1 MTLQTHQDCRCCV
14 GVVKM
19 NSDIIENLFR
29 FPYKLDDFQIKSAKA
44 IVDGKNT
51 LSLGH
56 TGSGKTSVGIIGV
69 SHALKQGQK
78 AIFTTPIKCLSNQK
92 YGDFQKDFPVNS
104 IGILTG
110 DIKINPDAD
119 VIVATQ
125 EIVANMLFQNKD
137 FFDDVGV
144 IVIDE
149 AHYINSDRGAVY
161 EQTISMMP
169 SHVQFVL
176 LSATISK
183 PEVLKD
189 WLEKTRGTECVM
201 SSTDF
206 RPVPL
211 QQNVYVDGEFK
222 NIIKDEEFNDSLY
235 KSMFTNWKNQ
245 DKKISQSTR
254 LKNFVEMMQEKDLFP
269 ALFFVFSRKNC
280 EKFADMFERSLI
292 TGKEQTECLKLYDYY
307 VKKMLGEGGMQ
318 TAQYWQIRK
327 FLSKGVCIHHS
338 GLIPVIKEIIEI
350 LFEKKF
356 IKLMFVT
363 ETFAVGINMPTRT
376 VVFTELEKFD
386 GKEKRVLLPSEY
398 IQMAGR
404 AGRRGK
410 DTVGHVIYFQ
420 ITNKPM
426 IILSEFAE
434 MISGKHASIKSKF
447 EIDPN
452 FILKC
457 VDNDIN
463 IKEELGKTM
472 LFNEISSQKKGIVF
486 EIEELDKKIKGITI
500 ENEDKIH
507 ELKKLENKKL
517 ICKPK
522 QKQQINVQINQI
534 KNEIDEK
541 DIEQFGNRCTLQQDL
556 KKLNKDLIDND
567 EYIDNT
573 INNIKDVLINTGY
586 MQNSGTITIQ
596 GRSAASFQEIESFL
610 AVEYLHSLLQSVD
623 YYSIQDYK
631 YIIPFIIGTLVDDRD
646 LNRENLMENA
656 FEVLNDVFNEKNQIE
671 NVKYELST
679 LKKCHEQISSEGRLK
694 EPENKLTPMFGV
706 ALYLWI
712 NGTSFNEIKEF
723 VPEISEGNFCKN
735 ILKSHNICEEMMNM
749 FEIYNVKSELKQIL
763 TELQSKLIRDIV
775 IIDSLYIK

>member
-1 MTLQTHQDCRCCV
+1 
-14 GVVKM
+14 M

-29 FPYKLDDFQIKSAKA
+29 FPYKLDEFQIISAKA
-44 IVDGKNT
+44 IVDRKNT

-69 SHALKQGQK
+69 SHALKQGKK

-92 YGDFQKDFPVNS
+92 YGDFQKDFPLNS

-169 SHVQFVL
+169 NHVQFVL

-222 NIIKDEEFNDSLY
+222 NIVKDEEFNDSLY

-254 LKNFVEMMQEKDLFP
+254 LKNFVEMMEEKDLFP

-410 DTVGHVIYFQ
+410 DSIGHVIYFQ
-420 ITNKPM
+420 ITNKSM
-426 IILSEFAE
+426 LLLSEFAE
-434 MISGKHASIKSKF
+434 MISGKHKSIKSKF
-447 EIDPN
+447 EINPN

-457 VDNDIN
+457 IDNDIN

-472 LFNEISSQKKGIVF
+472 LFNEISSQKKGIMF

-522 QKQQINVQINQI
+522 QKQQINVQINEA
-534 KNEIDEK
+534 KKVVDEK
-541 DIEQFGNRCTLQQDL
+541 DIEQFENRSKLQQDL
-556 KKLNKDLIDND
+556 KKLNKDLIDNE

-586 MQNSGTITIQ
+586 LKDRDNITIQ
-596 GRSAASFQEIESFL
+596 GCSASGFQEVESFL

-631 YIIPFIIGTLVDDRD
+631 YIIPFIIGCLIDDRD
-646 LNRENLMENA
+646 LNREDLMEDA
-656 FEVLNDVFNEKNQIE
+656 FEMLNDVFKQKTQTE
-671 NVKYELST
+671 NVKYELTT
-679 LKKCHEQISSEGRLK
+679 LKRFHEQLLSEGRLNDA
-694 EPENKLTPMFGV
+694 ENKLTPMFGIV
-706 ALYLWI
+706 LYLWV
-712 NGTSFNEIKEF
+712 NEKSFNEIKEF
-723 VPEISEGNFCKN
+723 VPEIYEGNICKN
-735 ILKSHNICEEMMNM
+735 ILKCYNISDEMMNM

-763 TELQSKLIRDIV
+763 TEIQSKLIKDIV
-775 IIDSLYIK
+775 IVDSLYIK

>member
-1 MTLQTHQDCRCCV
+1 
-14 GVVKM
+14 
-19 NSDIIENLFR
+19 
-29 FPYKLDDFQIKSAKA
+29 
-44 IVDGKNT
+44 
-51 LSLGH
+51 
-56 TGSGKTSVGIIGV
+56 
-69 SHALKQGQK
+69 
-78 AIFTTPIKCLSNQK
+78 
-92 YGDFQKDFPVNS
+92 
-104 IGILTG
+104 
-110 DIKINPDAD
+110 
-119 VIVATQ
+119 
-125 EIVANMLFQNKD
+125 
-137 FFDDVGV
+137 
-144 IVIDE
+144 
-149 AHYINSDRGAVY
+149 
-161 EQTISMMP
+161 
-169 SHVQFVL
+169 
-176 LSATISK
+176 
-183 PEVLKD
+183 
-189 WLEKTRGTECVM
+189 
-201 SSTDF
+201 
-206 RPVPL
+206 
-211 QQNVYVDGEFK
+211 
-222 NIIKDEEFNDSLY
+222 
-235 KSMFTNWKNQ
+235 
-245 DKKISQSTR
+245 
-254 LKNFVEMMQEKDLFP
+254 
-269 ALFFVFSRKNC
+269 
-280 EKFADMFERSLI
+280 
-292 TGKEQTECLKLYDYY
+292 
-307 VKKMLGEGGMQ
+307 
-318 TAQYWQIRK
+318 
-327 FLSKGVCIHHS
+327 
-338 GLIPVIKEIIEI
+338 
-350 LFEKKF
+350 
-356 IKLMFVT
+356 
-363 ETFAVGINMPTRT
+363 MPTRT

-522 QKQQINVQINQI
+522 QKSQVNFQINEAKKVV
-534 KNEIDEK
+534 DEK
-541 DIEQFGNRCTLQQDL
+541 DLINYENRSKLQKDL
-556 KKLNKDLIDND
+556 KKLNKDLIDNE

-573 INNIKDVLINTGY
+573 INNIKEILIDTGY
-586 MQNSGTITIQ
+586 MKDRDTITIQ
-596 GRSAASFQEIESFL
+596 GRSAAGFQEVESFL
-610 AVEYLHSLLQSVD
+610 AVEYLHSLLSSID
-623 YYSIQDYK
+623 YYKIEDYK
-631 YIIPFIIGTLVDDRD
+631 YIIPFIIGSLIDDRD
-646 LNRENLMENA
+646 LNREDLMEDT
-656 FEVLNDVFNEKNQIE
+656 FEVLNDVFNEKIHIE

-694 EPENKLTPMFGV
+694 EPENNLTPNFGV
-706 ALYLWI
+706 LLYLWVK
-712 NGTSFNEIKEF
+712 NGKSFNEIKEF
-723 VPEISEGNFCKN
+723 VPDISEGNFCKN

>member
-1 MTLQTHQDCRCCV
+1 
-14 GVVKM
+14 
-19 NSDIIENLFR
+19 
-29 FPYKLDDFQIKSAKA
+29 
-44 IVDGKNT
+44 
-51 LSLGH
+51 
-56 TGSGKTSVGIIGV
+56 
-69 SHALKQGQK
+69 
-78 AIFTTPIKCLSNQK
+78 
-92 YGDFQKDFPVNS
+92 
-104 IGILTG
+104 
-110 DIKINPDAD
+110 
-119 VIVATQ
+119 
-125 EIVANMLFQNKD
+125 
-137 FFDDVGV
+137 
-144 IVIDE
+144 
-149 AHYINSDRGAVY
+149 
-161 EQTISMMP
+161 
-169 SHVQFVL
+169 
-176 LSATISK
+176 
-183 PEVLKD
+183 
-189 WLEKTRGTECVM
+189 
-201 SSTDF
+201 
-206 RPVPL
+206 
-211 QQNVYVDGEFK
+211 
-222 NIIKDEEFNDSLY
+222 
-235 KSMFTNWKNQ
+235 
-245 DKKISQSTR
+245 
-254 LKNFVEMMQEKDLFP
+254 
-269 ALFFVFSRKNC
+269 
-280 EKFADMFERSLI
+280 
-292 TGKEQTECLKLYDYY
+292 
-307 VKKMLGEGGMQ
+307 
-318 TAQYWQIRK
+318 
-327 FLSKGVCIHHS
+327 
-338 GLIPVIKEIIEI
+338 
-350 LFEKKF
+350 
-356 IKLMFVT
+356 
-363 ETFAVGINMPTRT
+363 
-376 VVFTELEKFD
+376 
-386 GKEKRVLLPSEY
+386 
-398 IQMAGR
+398 
-404 AGRRGK
+404 
-410 DTVGHVIYFQ
+410 
-420 ITNKPM
+420 
-426 IILSEFAE
+426 
-434 MISGKHASIKSKF
+434 
-447 EIDPN
+447 
-452 FILKC
+452 
-457 VDNDIN
+457 
-463 IKEELGKTM
+463 M

-486 EIEELDKKIKGITI
+486 EIEELDKKIKGIAI

>member
-1 MTLQTHQDCRCCV
+1 
-14 GVVKM
+14 M
-19 NSDIIENLFR
+19 NPDFIEELFS
-29 FPYKLDDFQIKSAKA
+29 FPYKCDDFQIKSAKA
-44 IVDGKNT
+44 IIEGKNT

-56 TGSGKTSVGIIGV
+56 TGSGKTSIGIIGV
-69 SHALKQGQK
+69 ANALKQNKK

-92 YGDFQKDFPVNS
+92 YGDFQKDFPNNS
-104 IGILTG
+104 VGILTG

-125 EIVANMLFQNKD
+125 EIIANMLFQNKE

-149 AHYINSDRGAVY
+149 THYINSDRGGVY

-169 SHVQFVL
+169 VHVTFVL

-183 PEVLKD
+183 PEILKN
-189 WLEKTRGTECVM
+189 WMEKTRGIECVL
-201 SSTDF
+201 SSTDY
-206 RPVPL
+206 RPIPL
-211 QQNVYVDGEFK
+211 QQNVYVDGLLK
-222 NIIKDEEFNDSLY
+222 NIIKDGDFNDSLY
-235 KSMFTNWKNQ
+235 KTLFNNWKGQ

-254 LKNFVEMMQEKDLFP
+254 LKNFVGMLEEKDLFP

-292 TGKEQTECLKLYDYY
+292 TGKEQTECLKLYDFYI
-307 VKKMLGEGGMQ
+307 KKMLGEDGMQ
-318 TAQYWQIRK
+318 ISQYWRIRK

-338 GLIPVIKEIIEI
+338 GLVPVIKEIIEI
-350 LFEKKF
+350 LFEKKY

-363 ETFAVGINMPTRT
+363 ETFSVGINMPTRT

-420 ITNKPM
+420 ITHKPM
-426 IILSEFAE
+426 ILLSEFAE
-434 MISGKHASIKSKF
+434 MVSGKHANIKSKF
-447 EIDPN
+447 EINPN

-457 VDNDIN
+457 IDNDIN

-472 LFNEISSQKKGIVF
+472 LFNEISSQKKGITY
-486 EIEELDKKIKGITI
+486 EIEELDKKIESITI
-500 ENEDKIH
+500 ENENKII

-522 QKQQINVQINQI
+522 QKQQINVQINEAKKVVDQ
-534 KNEIDEK
+534 K
-541 DIEQFGNRCTLQQDL
+541 DIEQFENRSKLIQDL
-556 KKLNKDLIDND
+556 KKLNCDLIHND

-573 INNIKDVLINTGY
+573 INNIKDVLIDTGY

-596 GRSAASFQEIESFL
+596 GRSAASFQEVESFL
-610 AVEYLHSLLQSVD
+610 AVEYIHSLLQSID
-623 YYSIQDYK
+623 FYSIEDYK

-646 LNRENLMENA
+646 LNREDLTEDT
-656 FEVLNDVFNEKNQIE
+656 FEMLNNVFNEKNQIE
-671 NVKYELST
+671 NVKYELKT
-679 LKKCHEQISSEGRLK
+679 LKKFHEQLLSEGRLK
-694 EPENKLTPMFGV
+694 EPENKLTPMFGIV
-706 ALYLWI
+706 LYLWV
-712 NGTSFNEIKEF
+712 NGKSFNEIKEF
-723 VPEISEGNFCKN
+723 VPEIYEGNFCKN
-735 ILKSHNICEEMMNM
+735 ILKCHNICEEIINM
-749 FEIYNVKSELKQIL
+749 FDIYSVKSELKKIL
-763 TELQSKLIRDIV
+763 TEIQSKLIKDIV

>member
-1 MTLQTHQDCRCCV
+1 
-14 GVVKM
+14 M
-19 NSDIIENLFR
+19 NPDFIEELFS
-29 FPYKLDDFQIKSAKA
+29 FPYKLDYFQIKSAQA
-44 IVDGKNT
+44 IIEGKNT

-56 TGSGKTSVGIIGV
+56 TGSGKTSIGIIGV
-69 SHALKQGQK
+69 TNALKQGKK

-92 YGDFQKDFPVNS
+92 YGDFQKDFPNNS

-125 EIVANMLFQNKD
+125 EIIANMLFQNKE

-149 AHYINSDRGAVY
+149 THYINSDRGGVY

-169 SHVQFVL
+169 NHVTFVL

-183 PEVLKD
+183 PEILKN
-189 WLEKTRGTECVM
+189 WMEKTRGIECVL
-201 SSTDF
+201 SSTDY
-206 RPVPL
+206 RPIPL
-211 QQNVYVDGEFK
+211 QQNVYVDGLLK
-222 NIIKDEEFNDSLY
+222 NIIKDGDFNDSLY
-235 KSMFTNWKNQ
+235 KTMFNNWKGQ
-245 DKKISQSTR
+245 DKKISQATR
-254 LKNFVEMMQEKDLFP
+254 LKNFVEMMEEKDLFP
-269 ALFFVFSRKNC
+269 ALYFVFSRKNC

-318 TAQYWQIRK
+318 ILQYWRIRK

-338 GLIPVIKEIIEI
+338 GLVPVIKEIIEI
-350 LFEKKF
+350 LFEKKY

-420 ITNKPM
+420 ITHKPM
-426 IILSEFAE
+426 ILLSEFAE
-434 MISGKHASIKSKF
+434 MVSGKHANIKSKF
-447 EIDPN
+447 EIDHK

-457 VDNDIN
+457 IDNDIN

-472 LFNEISSQKKGIVF
+472 LYNEISSQKKGITY
-486 EIEELDKKIKGITI
+486 EIEEFNKKIESISI
-500 ENEDKIH
+500 NNEDKII
-507 ELKKLENKKL
+507 ELKTLENKKL

-522 QKQQINVQINQI
+522 QKQQINFQINEA
-534 KNEIDEK
+534 KKVIDEK
-541 DIEQFGNRCTLQQDL
+541 DLINYENRSKLQQDL
-556 KKLNKDLIDND
+556 KKLNKDFIDNE

-573 INNIKDVLINTGY
+573 INNIKDVLIDTGY
-586 MQNSGTITIQ
+586 LKDRNTITIQ
-596 GRSAASFQEIESFL
+596 GRSASGFQEVESFL
-610 AVEYLHSLLQSVD
+610 TVEYIHSLLESID
-623 YYSIQDYK
+623 YYSIKDYK

-646 LNRENLMENA
+646 LNREDLMQDT
-656 FEVLNDVFNEKNQIE
+656 FEMLNEVFNEKNQIE
-671 NVKYELST
+671 NVKYELKT
-679 LKKCHEQISSEGRLK
+679 LKKFHEQLLSEGRLK
-694 EPENKLTPMFGV
+694 EPDNKLTPMFGIS
-706 ALYLWI
+706 LYLWI

-723 VPEISEGNFCKN
+723 VPEIYEGSFCKN

-763 TELQSKLIRDIV
+763 TEIQSKLIRDIV

>member
-1 MTLQTHQDCRCCV
+1 
-14 GVVKM
+14 M
-19 NSDIIENLFR
+19 NPNFIEELFS
-29 FPYKLDDFQIKSAKA
+29 FPYKLDDFQIESAHA
-44 IVDGKNT
+44 IVKGKNT

-56 TGSGKTSVGIIGV
+56 TGSGKTSIGIIGV
-69 SHALKQGQK
+69 ANALKQGKK

-92 YGDFQKDFPVNS
+92 YGDFQKDFPNNS

-125 EIVANMLFQNKD
+125 EIIANMLFQNKE

-149 AHYINSDRGAVY
+149 THYINSDRGAVY
-161 EQTISMMP
+161 EQTISMML
-169 SHVQFVL
+169 SHVKFVL

-183 PEVLKD
+183 PEILKN
-189 WLEKTRGTECVM
+189 WMEKTRGIECVM
-201 SSTDF
+201 TKTDF

-211 QQNVYVDGEFK
+211 QQNVYVDGSLK
-222 NIIKDEEFNDSLY
+222 NIMTNGEFNDSLY
-235 KSMFTNWKNQ
+235 KTLFNNWKNQ
-245 DKKISQSTR
+245 DKKISQATR
-254 LKNFVEMMQEKDLFP
+254 LKNFVEMMEEKDLFP

-307 VKKMLGEGGMQ
+307 VKKMLGEDGMQ
-318 TAQYWQIRK
+318 ILQYWRIRK

-338 GLIPVIKEIIEI
+338 GLVPVIKEIIEI
-350 LFEKKF
+350 LFEKKY
-356 IKLMFVT
+356 IKLMMVT

-404 AGRRGK
+404 SGRRGK

-434 MISGKHASIKSKF
+434 MVSGKHASIKSKF

-457 VDNDIN
+457 IDNDIN
-463 IKEELGKTM
+463 IKEELEKTM
-472 LFNEISSQKKGIVF
+472 LFNEISNQKKGITY
-486 EIEELDKKIKGITI
+486 EIEEFNKKIESITI
-500 ENEDKIH
+500 NNEDKII
-507 ELKKLENKKL
+507 ELKTLENKKL

-522 QKQQINVQINQI
+522 QKQQINFQINQI

-541 DIEQFGNRCTLQQDL
+541 DIEQFENHNKLQLDL
-556 KKLNKDLIDND
+556 KKLNKDFIDNE

-573 INNIKDVLINTGY
+573 INNIKDVLIKTGY
-586 MQNSGTITIQ
+586 LQNLDKITIQ
-596 GRSAASFQEIESFL
+596 GRSAACFQEVESFL

-646 LNRENLMENA
+646 LNRENLMENT

-679 LKKCHEQISSEGRLK
+679 LKKFHEQILSEERLND
-694 EPENKLTPMFGV
+694 PENKLTPMFGIS
-706 ALYLWI
+706 LYLWV
-712 NGTSFNEIKEF
+712 NGKTFNEIKEF
-723 VPEISEGNFCKN
+723 VPAIYEGSFCKN
-735 ILKSHNICEEMMNM
+735 ILKCHNICEEMMNM
-749 FEIYNVKSELKQIL
+749 FDIYNVKSELKQIL
-763 TELQSKLIRDIV
+763 TEIQSKLIKDIV

>member
-1 MTLQTHQDCRCCV
+1 
-14 GVVKM
+14 M
-19 NSDIIENLFR
+19 NPEFIEELFS
-29 FPYKLDDFQIKSAKA
+29 FPYKLDNFQIKSAQA
-44 IVDGKNT
+44 IIEGKNT

-56 TGSGKTSVGIIGV
+56 TGSGKTSIGIIGV
-69 SHALKQGQK
+69 TNALKQGKK

-92 YGDFQKDFPVNS
+92 YGDFQKDFPNNS

-125 EIVANMLFQNKD
+125 EIIANMLFQNKE
-137 FFDDVGV
+137 FFDDVDV

-149 AHYINSDRGAVY
+149 THYINSDRGAVY

-169 SHVQFVL
+169 NHVKFVL

-183 PEVLKD
+183 PEILKN
-189 WLEKTRGTECVM
+189 WMEKTRGIECVL
-201 SSTDF
+201 SSTDY
-206 RPVPL
+206 RPIPL
-211 QQNVYVDGEFK
+211 QQNVYVDGSLK
-222 NIIKDEEFNDSLY
+222 NIMKDGVFNDSLY
-235 KSMFTNWKNQ
+235 KTLFNNWKNQ
-245 DKKISQSTR
+245 DKKISQATR
-254 LKNFVEMMQEKDLFP
+254 LKNFVEMMEEKDLFP

-307 VKKMLGEGGMQ
+307 IKKMLGESGMQ
-318 TAQYWQIRK
+318 ILQYWQIRK

-338 GLIPVIKEIIEI
+338 GLVPVIKEIIEI
-350 LFEKKF
+350 LFEKKY

-426 IILSEFAE
+426 VLLSEFAE
-434 MISGKHASIKSKF
+434 MISGKHKSIKSKF
-447 EIDPN
+447 EINPN

-457 VDNDIN
+457 VDNNIN

-472 LFNEISSQKKGIVF
+472 LFNEISSQKKGITY
-486 EIEELDKKIKGITI
+486 EIEELDKKIESITI
-500 ENEDKIH
+500 ENENKII

-522 QKQQINVQINQI
+522 QKQQINFQINEI

-541 DIEQFGNRCTLQQDL
+541 DIEKFENRSKLQLDL
-556 KKLNKDLIDND
+556 KKLNKDLINNT

-573 INNIKDVLINTGY
+573 INNIKDLLINTGY
-586 MQNSGTITIQ
+586 MQNFDKITIQ
-596 GRSAASFQEIESFL
+596 GRSAASFQEVESFL
-610 AVEYLHSLLQSVD
+610 AVEYIHSLLESID
-623 YYSIQDYK
+623 YYSIKDYK
-631 YIIPFIIGTLVDDRD
+631 YIIPFIIGALVDDRD
-646 LNRENLMENA
+646 LNREDLMQDT
-656 FEVLNDVFNEKNQIE
+656 FEMLNDVFNETSHIE
-671 NVKYELST
+671 NVKYELKT
-679 LKKCHEQISSEGRLK
+679 LKKFHEQISSEGRLK
-694 EPENKLTPMFGV
+694 EPDNKLTPMFGI

-723 VPEISEGNFCKN
+723 LPAIYEGSFCKN
-735 ILKSHNICEEMMNM
+735 ILKSHNICEEILNM
-749 FEIYNVKSELKQIL
+749 FDIYSVKSELKKIL
-763 TELQSKLIRDIV
+763 TEIQSKLIKDIV